1 MADTRNNL
9 QTYMLTTHIKEK
21 KTAEGT
27 AQSLSPLSTSEL
39 QLYFAVHVRGEENV
53 CWGVLGGRAPN
64 QPSPQAVPEGI
75 PSYGYLDCE

>member
-1 MADTRNNL
+1 
-9 QTYMLTTHIKEK
+9 MLTTHIKEK

-53 CWGVLGGRAPN
+53 C
-64 QPSPQAVPEGI
+64 
-75 PSYGYLDCE
+75 